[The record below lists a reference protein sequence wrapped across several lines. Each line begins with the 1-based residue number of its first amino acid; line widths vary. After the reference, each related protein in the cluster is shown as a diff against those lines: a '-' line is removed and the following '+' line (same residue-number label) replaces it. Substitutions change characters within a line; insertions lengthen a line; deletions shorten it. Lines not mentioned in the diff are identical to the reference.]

1 MLLKMPRHH
10 KERYRLRERNDG
22 TIERIPR
29 IPGKWSVQDH
39 WSHEWR
45 ARREIIA
52 RRNAFKR
59 FSKNMVSEPENI
71 SDLDD
76 APLAFTADQE
86 EMLKQTTDFFVHGD
100 KEIHESAEFKQLME
114 SLSEKQASK
123 KPVTKQEIDWLVEK
137 LT

>member
-1 MLLKMPRHH
+1 
-10 KERYRLRERNDG
+10 
-22 TIERIPR
+22 
-29 IPGKWSVQDH
+29 
-39 WSHEWR
+39 
-45 ARREIIA
+45 
-52 RRNAFKR
+52 
-59 FSKNMVSEPENI
+59 MVSEPENI

-100 KEIHESAEFKQLME
+100 TEIHESAEFKQLME